1 MAEIDDMADGD
12 DVFSMEDLE
21 KDLKK
26 GRGGRRWLW
35 CLIGLAAG
43 VGGTVAAPRLLAPYL
58 PDSLM
63 GSREILSGPVLAEE
77 RTGDRLLLTIATEP
91 GALIASFT
99 RQVDEIALLVDP
111 GDIVTIAVPDYE
123 PFVENPDFKGVRKQS
138 DTEADA
144 DVDQPPTD
152 SAGADSGDAESAGQ
166 DGAQGSDSPDDTSGG
181 TGGETAAAAETAAG
195 VTPDT
200 TAGGAGQR
208 LS

>member
-12 DVFSMEDLE
+12 DVFSMENLE

-99 RQVDEIALLVDP
+99 RRVDEIALLVDP
-111 GDIVTIAVPDYE
+111 GDIVTIAVSDYE
-123 PFVENPDFKGVRKQS
+123 PFIENPDIEGVRKPS
-138 DTEADA
+138 DTEAEA
-144 DVDQPPTD
+144 DDEADQPATD
-152 SAGADSGDAESAGQ
+152 AVGADSGDEKSAGP
-166 DGAQGSDSPDDTSGG
+166 DGAQGSDSPEVQTRGSSAAMASIVDSGIPSHS
-181 TGGETAAAAETAAG
+181 E
-195 VTPDT
+195 
-200 TAGGAGQR
+200 QFK
-208 LS
+208 